1 MKQSLKRK
9 GDKMRFEAQ
18 YRLLGSEESLIVC
31 DFCKKRTVE
40 RYWAVENVTTGEII
54 RCGSTCISKAL
65 KIPKAEFRGAIKDHN
80 AKIEDGYKTLRALAD
95 QIAWDRVDVVCGND
109 PELQIGAKRLAA
121 IRADAIHARYY
132 RLSTRLLERMNR
144 HLIPNI

>member
-1 MKQSLKRK
+1 
-9 GDKMRFEAQ
+9 MRFEAQ
-18 YRLLGSEESLIVC
+18 YRLLGSEEALIVC

-65 KIPKAEFRGAIKDHN
+65 KIPKAEFRRAIKGHN
-80 AKIEDGYKTLRALAD
+80 AKIETVYKTLRARAER
-95 QIAWDRVDVVCGND
+95 IAWDRMGVICGND
-109 PELQIGAKRLAA
+109 PGLQIGAKRVRT
-121 IRADAIHARYY
+121 INADTLYARYQA
-132 RLSTRLLERMNR
+132 LSWKLAERMNR